1 MRKYSLSV
9 WLAVLV
15 VVQVHG
21 QDARKSLDFIIIVD
35 ENIAVG
41 SIVSLKFEAVSA
53 TNKTIIAGSYYPGS
67 LSLME
72 NDFNRIMSDSIKT
85 IRLKFTYYE
94 YIGLN
99 QITYNYDIEL
109 KKEWLNDY
117 FNILRV
123 YNLNKK
129 KYKAR
134 YVPREAGK
142 NYVYEIQSPSHTFK
156 LVERKN
162 Q

>member
-9 WLAVLV
+9 WLAVLIFA
-15 VVQVHG
+15 QADG

-41 SIVSLKFEAVSA
+41 SIASLKIEAISA
-53 TNKTIIAGSYYPGS
+53 TNKTLITGSYYPGS

-72 NDFNRIMSDSIKT
+72 NDYYRIMADSTKT

-94 YIGLN
+94 YVGLN
-99 QITYNYDIEL
+99 QITYSYDIEL

-117 FNILRV
+117 FNILHL

-134 YVPREAGK
+134 YSPREVGK